1 MQYFKI
7 LRSSGGRSNT
17 GGGDRSNSGGVL
29 LRCYSPLG
37 FIIPTAEAGF
47 ALSKQITLL
56 DLPVGKGGFIIA
68 DPFIIPT
75 AVQQGSGWIGA
86 LHKRVLIFLHR
97 LGSSRGGGY

>member
-1 MQYFKI
+1 MVQPI
-7 LRSSGGRSNT
+7 NHQPRWGGF
-17 GGGDRSNSGGVL
+17 L
-29 LRCYSPLG
+29 LGCYSSLG

-47 ALSKQITLL
+47 ALPEQITLL

-68 DPFIIPT
+68 DPFIIAT

-97 LGSSRGGGY
+97 LGSSRGGVY